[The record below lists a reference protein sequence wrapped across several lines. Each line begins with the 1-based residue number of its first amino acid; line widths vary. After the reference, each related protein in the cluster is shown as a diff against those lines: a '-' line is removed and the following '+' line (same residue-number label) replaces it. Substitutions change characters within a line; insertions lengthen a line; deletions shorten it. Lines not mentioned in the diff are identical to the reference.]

1 MPNNT
6 TTADGDRST
15 ESSGNLAE
23 EIAARFLARNG
34 LKIIVRNYRC
44 RGGEIDLVCRDGSTI
59 VFVEVRLRQ
68 DSRFGC
74 AAASITAAKQQR
86 IILAAQMWLGG
97 AGRRHANQPCRFD
110 AILLDRLDPARIDW
124 IRGAF
129 DAS

>member
-6 TTADGDRST
+6 TTANGDRST

-59 VFVEVRLRQ
+59 VFVEVRLR
-68 DSRFGC
+68 RNHAFGG
-74 AAASITAAKQQR
+74 AAASVTATKQRR
-86 IILAAQMWLGG
+86 IILASTHYLHSQRLDDAD
-97 AGRRHANQPCRFD
+97 CRFD
-110 AILLDRLDPARIDW
+110 CVLLDQLSADRIEWVKD
-124 IRGAF
+124 AF
-129 DAS
+129 AAD